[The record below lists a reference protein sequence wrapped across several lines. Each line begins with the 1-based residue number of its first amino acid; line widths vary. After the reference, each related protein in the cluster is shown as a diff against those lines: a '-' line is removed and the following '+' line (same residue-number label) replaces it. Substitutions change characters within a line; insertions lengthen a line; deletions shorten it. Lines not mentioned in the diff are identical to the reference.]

1 MTDSSPPQQPSPIP
15 GSTLV
20 GSPHP
25 PPGNGPHRV
34 LLVAIIASAVIA
46 ITGGFLTEDWASAAV
61 ILVTAVVPLLIALTT
76 RH

>member
-1 MTDSSPPQQPSPIP
+1 MTDSSPQEQSSP
-15 GSTLV
+15 GTTLV

-34 LLVAIIASAVIA
+34 LLAAIIASAVIA
-46 ITGGFLTEDWASAAV
+46 ITVGFLTEDWATAAV